1 MTILSCGPVFLR
13 NDGLEVMDPIQFPAR
28 NQRWLGLAFE
38 NWWLSFQEFHEL
50 GVKCSHCW

>member
-50 GVKCSHCW
+50 GVKCSHC